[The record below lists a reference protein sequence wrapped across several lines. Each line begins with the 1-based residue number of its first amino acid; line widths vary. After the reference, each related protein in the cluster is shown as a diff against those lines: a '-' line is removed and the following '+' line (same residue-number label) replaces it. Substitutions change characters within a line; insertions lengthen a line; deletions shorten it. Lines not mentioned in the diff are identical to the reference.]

1 MANESIKNLCENGTI
16 IKFQTINPLDIQN
29 YSGKVM
35 GIVSYDIAKLYSDPL
50 AYQQE
55 VLTDISNTGLADASV
70 LDYVVVQMQDSKVRA
85 FAIEWIKPGTF
96 EVISIGTTSTLK
108 IYNISTEQQV
118 QLVELLRSNGYV
130 ISLN

>member
-1 MANESIKNLCENGTI
+1 MANDSIKNLCENGTI